1 MRHRSPCDRK
11 CSYLVFLDNASGL
24 RELAA
29 YLSEIAISD
38 FEVIIVDGS
47 APEALEENRRVLRW
61 VGRHLAVAPQHV
73 DVVRAAIDL
82 ASCDKVIV
90 ADAKT
95 RYSLSALD
103 DLTSLLDVHEVVEPQ
118 DYFDPLPWWISP
130 LPGHGSTF
138 GFRKRAVRGL
148 RSLDHNPTA
157 QDSVRRLASQGAEVF
172 TTMRLFV
179 RRIPPAFSEWIGDL
193 PRRAGEEL
201 AMPARAALFFML
213 LPAIIGIALTGG
225 LRMAGAFAGALA
237 FTSIVLAMHGR
248 TGAGR
253 FFPWRAC
260 LFAPLWILQRSV
272 SIYFAVLWR
281 VSGGGEPRRIPIA
294 VRADGK
300 QAATGK

>member
-1 MRHRSPCDRK
+1 MRHRSPCDRRG
-11 CSYLVFLDNASGL
+11 SYLVFLDKGDEL

-47 APEALEENRRVLRW
+47 TPEAFDKNRRVLRW
-61 VGRHLAVAPQHV
+61 VGRHLAAPQQV

-82 ASCDKVIV
+82 SSCDKVIV

-103 DLTSLLDVHEVVEPQ
+103 DLTSLLEVHEVVEPQ

-130 LPGHGSTF
+130 LSDHAPTF

-148 RSLDHNPTA
+148 RSLDQNTTGH
-157 QDSVRRLASQGAEVF
+157 DSVRRLASQGAEVF

-179 RRIPPAFSEWIGDL
+179 RRIPPAFSEWIRDL
-193 PRRAGEEL
+193 PRRAEEEL

-225 LRMAGAFAGALA
+225 LQMAGAFAGALA
-237 FTSIVLAMHGR
+237 FTSIVLAMRGR
-248 TGAGR
+248 IGAGR
-253 FFPWRAC
+253 FFPWRTC
-260 LFAPLWILQRSV
+260 LFAPLWVLQRSV
-272 SIYFAVLWR
+272 SIYFALLWR
-281 VSGGGEPRRIPIA
+281 VSGGSEPRRVPIA